1 MKALLFAVCV
11 VFAFGGRSA
20 QQTTWQP
27 SPGHTQVPIWP
38 GAVPDAQ
45 PVAGPEDDTTTVTDS
60 QVAGRPWVLVAHVSR
75 PTMTVYSPIGKN
87 TGAAVVVFPGGGYRI
102 LAIDLEGSEVCDWL
116 TSKGITCVLLKYRV
130 PGENLFPSS
139 GAYPKSPVALED
151 AQRTVGLVR
160 FHAAEWG
167 IDPHKI
173 GVLGFSAGGHLV
185 AAISTNFKRHLYKAV
200 DAADRESCRPD
211 FGVALYPGHML
222 ENTTKDFQLNPYVP
236 VTKETPPMFLLQAED
251 DPVDTV
257 KNSLVYYYALKKA
270 GVLVEMHLYAQGGH
284 GFGLRR
290 TTMPITE
297 WPPLVEKWLESIGI
311 TPE

>member
-1 MKALLFAVCV
+1 M
-11 VFAFGGRSA
+11 RSERLG
-20 QQTTWQP
+20 W
-27 SPGHTQVPIWP
+27 S
-38 GAVPDAQ
+38 
-45 PVAGPEDDTTTVTDS
+45 DS
-60 QVAGRPWVLVAHVSR
+60 MLW
-75 PTMTVYSPIGKN
+75 K
-87 TGAAVVVFPGGGYRI
+87 
-102 LAIDLEGSEVCDWL
+102 
-116 TSKGITCVLLKYRV
+116 
-130 PGENLFPSS
+130 
-139 GAYPKSPVALED
+139 
-151 AQRTVGLVR
+151 
-160 FHAAEWG
+160 WG

-185 AAISTNFKRHLYKAV
+185 AAVSTNFKRRLYKAV
-200 DAADRESCRPD
+200 DASDRESCRPD

-251 DPVDTV
+251 DPVDTI

-270 GVLVEMHLYAQGGH
+270 GVPVEMHLYAQGGH

-311 TPE
+311 TSE